1 MAEKKPSKTN
11 LLLDERDFKAEK
23 AESPLDFLSRTG
35 VTSEIKDAITLLI
48 ENRPEDPIMFMAEF
62 FDSHANPTTAL
73 MKSHQKLLLVHHSRL
88 SFQSN
93 LVQAYNILKQQ
104 KNSDGLRGLTGKT
117 YNDLLT
123 LLCRDL
129 TGQEVEPLQKRIL
142 CLSHEVVRFPVF
154 KLGVLATFI
163 YQDFLKQ
170 AESLYNELDLTGR
183 GKADKHL
190 CEAVLYELHQA
201 VLKTTDDPI
210 SVIQVG
216 SMLSSQRLNKVMA
229 EALVKGG
236 GSSQTMAAD
245 EFIVGAAEVFLEQI
259 PDFR

>member
-1 MAEKKPSKTN
+1 MAEKKLSKTN
-11 LLLDERDFKAEK
+11 LLDDRDFKLEK
-23 AESPLDFLSRTG
+23 TESPLDFLSRTG
-35 VTSEIKDAITLLI
+35 VTSEIKDAITLVI
-48 ENRPEDPIMFMAEF
+48 ENRPEDPISFMAEF
-62 FDSHANPTTAL
+62 FDSHANTATAL
-73 MKSHQKLLLVHHSRL
+73 MKCHQKLLLVHHSRP
-88 SFQSN
+88 SFQNN
-93 LVQAYNILKQQ
+93 LVQGYNILKQQ
-104 KNSDGLRGLTGKT
+104 KNSNGLRGLTGKT

-129 TGQEVEPLQKRIL
+129 NGAEAEPLQKRIM

-154 KLGVLATFI
+154 KLGVLSTFM

-201 VLKTTDDPI
+201 AVKTTDDPI

-216 SMLSSQRLNKVMA
+216 SMLSSQHLNKVMA
-229 EALVKGG
+229 EALVKSGA
-236 GSSQTMAAD
+236 SSQTMAAD
-245 EFIVGAAEVFLEQI
+245 EFIVGAAQVLLEQI